1 MKAHIHHGPV
11 KHIIQNTA
19 SPDIKLPANFIM
31 TANAD
36 NRLKVTAML
45 GATAAIK
52 RSPENQSEKVIVL
65 TDERDINIKAVG
77 LPENFNIFQ
86 GNRDGWQSHL
96 PQALN
101 SSEKDIPTLQ
111 HSNRLPAM
119 RFNTPRVKDTA
130 G

>member
-1 MKAHIHHGPV
+1 MKAHIHHGTV
-11 KHIIQNTA
+11 KHIVQNTA
-19 SPDIKLPANFIM
+19 TPDIKLPANFIM

-111 HSNRLPAM
+111 HSNRLPIM
-119 RFNTPRVKDTA
+119 RFNAPRVKDTA

>member
-1 MKAHIHHGPV
+1 MKAHIHHGPD
-11 KHIIQNTA
+11 KHSIQNTA
-19 SPDIKLPANFIM
+19 RPDIKLPTNFIM

-36 NRLKVTAML
+36 NRQKVTAML
-45 GATAAIK
+45 GATTMVK
-52 RSPENQSEKVIVL
+52 HDPESLSEKVIVL
-65 TDERDINIKAVG
+65 TDNRDINIKAVG

-86 GNRDGWQSHL
+86 GNRDGGQSHL

-111 HSNRLPAM
+111 HSNRLPIM
-119 RFNTPRVKDTA
+119 RFNAPRVKDTA

>member
-1 MKAHIHHGPV
+1 MKAHIHHGTV
-11 KHIIQNTA
+11 KHIVQNTA
-19 SPDIKLPANFIM
+19 TPDIKLPANFIM

>member
-1 MKAHIHHGPV
+1 MKAHIHHGTV
-11 KHIIQNTA
+11 KHIVQNTA
-19 SPDIKLPANFIM
+19 TPDIKLPANFIM
-31 TANAD
+31 TSNAD

>member
-1 MKAHIHHGPV
+1 MKAHIHHGPE
-11 KHIIQNTA
+11 KHIIQNPPR
-19 SPDIKLPANFIM
+19 PDIKLPANFIM

-36 NRLKVTAML
+36 NRLKVTALL
-45 GATAAIK
+45 GATATIK
-52 RSPENQSEKVIVL
+52 NGPGNLSEKVIVL
-65 TDERDINIKAVG
+65 TDNRDINIKAVG
-77 LPENFNIFQ
+77 LAENFKIFQ

-111 HSNRLPAM
+111 HSNRLPTM
-119 RFNTPRVKDTA
+119 RFNAPRVKDTA